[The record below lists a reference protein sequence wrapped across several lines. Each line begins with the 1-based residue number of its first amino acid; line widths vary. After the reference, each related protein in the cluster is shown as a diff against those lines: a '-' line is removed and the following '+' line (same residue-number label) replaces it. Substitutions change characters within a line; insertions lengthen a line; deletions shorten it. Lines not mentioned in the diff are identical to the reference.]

1 MPRQYSFDDK
11 NLIER
16 TLCEL
21 FPPEWLREKAKET
34 GLINRERKIDP
45 VNMFWALAIGY
56 GTFLQR
62 TLAGLR
68 RNYESAS
75 NMILSDSSWYYHFT
89 PELVTFLR
97 ECVFGWL
104 TSIREVMT
112 DHGTQFHANKRNKND
127 YADSKFKNF
136 LKK

>member
-1 MPRQYSFDDK
+1 
-11 NLIER
+11 
-16 TLCEL
+16 
-21 FPPEWLREKAKET
+21 
-34 GLINRERKIDP
+34 
-45 VNMFWALAIGY
+45 MFWTLAIGY

-136 LKK
+136 LKE